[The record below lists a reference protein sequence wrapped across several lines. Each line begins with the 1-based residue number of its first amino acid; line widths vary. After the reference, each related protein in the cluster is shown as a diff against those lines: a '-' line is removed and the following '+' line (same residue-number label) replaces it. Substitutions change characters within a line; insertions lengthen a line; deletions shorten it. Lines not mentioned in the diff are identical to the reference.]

1 MELSSEDELRLQVL
15 LVNAEAIRIDEQR
28 MVVYGLT
35 PDRELEI
42 QLTPVG
48 SPDRYIRHVRGYLST
63 AVLGSPKHFPVHLR
77 RWAGHGQVDNAP
89 LEKLLLLGDP
99 EAVFAVACSPRLSA
113 ALAQRAWWT
122 APGPD
127 MARQLLHHRHVAADA
142 VGKQLAQWLVEYL
155 PFETELSDMLDSARL
170 LLQPNLIDDATRAR
184 LWDMGRRNKAY
195 RIGFLLECPDE
206 LPRTVPARVDM
217 SVLTDR
223 FTPLVHAGNEVA
235 RMLIK
240 AASAPG
246 QSFLA
251 ASLDVL
257 GGLNSQEEASAVLKA
272 IGAYFA
278 KLRVR
283 GEHSQTPQKLLGWA
297 EITALEQVKMNACYL
312 DPQIQAQLR
321 ALYLLAHTSEEWV
334 VPVFAQSDAG
344 GSVMRKQIEPIVMIV
359 AEALRVLR
367 SGGHVG

>member
-1 MELSSEDELRLQVL
+1 
-15 LVNAEAIRIDEQR
+15 
-28 MVVYGLT
+28 
-35 PDRELEI
+35 
-42 QLTPVG
+42 
-48 SPDRYIRHVRGYLST
+48 
-63 AVLGSPKHFPVHLR
+63 
-77 RWAGHGQVDNAP
+77 
-89 LEKLLLLGDP
+89 
-99 EAVFAVACSPRLSA
+99 
-113 ALAQRAWWT
+113 
-122 APGPD
+122 
-127 MARQLLHHRHVAADA
+127 
-142 VGKQLAQWLVEYL
+142 
-155 PFETELSDMLDSARL
+155 
-170 LLQPNLIDDATRAR
+170 
-184 LWDMGRRNKAY
+184 
-195 RIGFLLECPDE
+195 
-206 LPRTVPARVDM
+206 
-217 SVLTDR
+217 
-223 FTPLVHAGNEVA
+223 
-235 RMLIK
+235 MLIK